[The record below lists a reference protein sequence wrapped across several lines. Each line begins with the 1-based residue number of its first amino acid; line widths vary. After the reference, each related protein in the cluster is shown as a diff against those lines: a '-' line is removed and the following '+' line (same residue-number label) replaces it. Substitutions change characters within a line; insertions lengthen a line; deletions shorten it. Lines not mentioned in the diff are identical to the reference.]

1 MLPQLQLAEKIV
13 ARRKLQL
20 PQFQFFMVVHIPVV
34 AQRQVPMVLRTVAI
48 PQFHVDKVFD
58 VTVLQVV

>member
-20 PQFQFFMVVHIPVV
+20 PQLQFFMVVHIPFV
-34 AQRQVPMVLRTVAI
+34 AQRQFPMVLWTMAI
-48 PQFHVDKVFD
+48 PQLHVDKVFD
-58 VTVLQVV
+58 VPFCRC